1 MLALPQA
8 VSPVTEDIFIFFLT
22 TLYSVLR
29 TVLTHDTQLFVV
41 KVMNYKFFVCGIGK
55 CQIHGNRE
63 KNGSYQGLGC
73 KASDIQNKVIL
84 EI

>member
-41 KVMNYKFFVCGIGK
+41 KVMNYIFFVCGIGK
-55 CQIHGNRE
+55 RQIHGNRE
-63 KNGSYQGLGC
+63 
-73 KASDIQNKVIL
+73 
-84 EI
+84 

>member
-41 KVMNYKFFVCGIGK
+41 KVMNYIFFCMW
-55 CQIHGNRE
+55 NRKMPNSWE
-63 KNGSYQGLGC
+63 QR
-73 KASDIQNKVIL
+73 V
-84 EI
+84 EW

>member
-41 KVMNYKFFVCGIGK
+41 KVMNYIFFVCGIGK

-63 KNGSYQGLGC
+63 
-73 KASDIQNKVIL
+73 
-84 EI
+84 